1 MSLVRF
7 AVFKV
12 KLSRVPAVARN
23 VNMIGVHNS
32 CNLLRGRC
40 TKSLRS
46 GEEERQSSL
55 IHRSE

>member
-32 CNLLRGRC
+32 CNLLRGAA
-40 TKSLRS
+40 LRV
-46 GEEERQSSL
+46 
-55 IHRSE
+55 

>member
-32 CNLLRGRC
+32 CNHKGGAALRV
-40 TKSLRS
+40 
-46 GEEERQSSL
+46 
-55 IHRSE
+55 